1 MIRILILFALI
12 FLNYYPPF
20 SLPMSRKSN
29 PFRKTKLIIFGR
41 KLSYSTG
48 HIAYTRC
55 GPWVAL
61 SVQVQT
67 KPCPNHPR
75 QMRVLVNM
83 SNSSSKFHFQPFLF
97 VSGDTL
103 PVFCCFF
110 FHTCRACK
118 SVWKMKL
125 GTFDKPFNPKQ
136 KVWQDKVLFMAKAN
150 GLVIH
155 LVID

>member
-110 FHTCRACK
+110 STLAVHANQCGKWNWELSTNHLTRNRK
-118 SVWKMKL
+118 Y
-125 GTFDKPFNPKQ
+125 DKTKFYL
-136 KVWQDKVLFMAKAN
+136 WQRQMVL
-150 GLVIH
+150 
-155 LVID
+155 